1 MKPSTVD
8 PEVEAAFAEAE
19 AALDRGAPEAALPHL
34 SYLEARVPEDPELAL
49 LKAGVHFLS
58 DRPDEAIAI
67 LEAAHARHPGDL
79 GVWVAL
85 AGALVTEEGDRRR
98 IEEGLELAARGI
110 KRARKMGAAGP
121 ELALLQILGTGHN
134 TLGESRA
141 ALAALDAALALD
153 PDHPDSRLER
163 ALALFE
169 LCRFDEAESALI
181 ALLQELPDAPWVHHT
196 LGLIAERRG
205 DEAAARDAFARA
217 HELDPEDF
225 PRAIELGEEAF
236 DAAVQDA
243 LDRLPDFAQVALEN
257 TPVAVELLPS
267 DEDLLSSDPPLS
279 PTILGLFRGQALPHR
294 ELMNPADHFPATVL
308 LYQKN
313 LERFARSREELLE
326 QIGITVL
333 HEVGHL
339 LGLDEDDLAERGL
352 E

>member
-1 MKPSTVD
+1 MTSSAID
-8 PEVEAAFAEAE
+8 PDVRSAFAEAE
-19 AALDRGAPEAALPHL
+19 AALERGAPEAALPHL
-34 SYLEARVPEDPELAL
+34 SHLEARVPDAAELAL
-49 LKAGVHFLS
+49 LKADLHSQQGHW
-58 DRPDEAIAI
+58 
-67 LEAAHARHPGDL
+67 EAALSVLRSAHSRHPGDL
-79 GVWVAL
+79 VIWVTL
-85 AGALVTEEGDRRR
+85 AGTLVTEEGDRPC
-98 IEEGLELAARGI
+98 IEEGLALAARGL
-110 KRARKMGAAGP
+110 KRARKVQDSGA
-121 ELALLQILGTGHN
+121 ELALLQILGVGHN

-141 ALAALDAALALD
+141 ALAALDAALAMD
-153 PDHPDSRLER
+153 PEDPESRLER

-169 LCRFDEAESALI
+169 LCRFDDAEAALE
-181 ALLQELPDAPWVHHT
+181 ELVRVLPEEPWVHHT

-205 DEAAARDAFARA
+205 DASASSAAFERA
-217 HELDPEDF
+217 HQLDPEAF

-243 LDRLPDFAQVALEN
+243 LDRLPDFAQEALEN

-267 DEDLLSSDPPLS
+267 DEDLLSADPPLS
-279 PTILGLFRGQALPHR
+279 PTILGLFRGQAIPHR

-339 LGLDEDDLAERGL
+339 LGLDEDDLAARGL